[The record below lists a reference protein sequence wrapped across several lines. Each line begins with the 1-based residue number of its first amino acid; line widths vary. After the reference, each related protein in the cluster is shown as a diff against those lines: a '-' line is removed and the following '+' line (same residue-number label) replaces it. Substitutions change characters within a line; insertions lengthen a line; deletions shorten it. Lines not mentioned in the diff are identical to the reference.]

1 MNSIL
6 LLSLISMISLIN
18 KCFFFLNLNPKQTLK
33 LTVEDTNEVT
43 PDDISY
49 VHTFYAPLTIRIV
62 ERAIK
67 PNGWQL
73 LGDILSSL
81 PGPTFEEY
89 QSTVQTSLTTVR
101 RGSFS
106 SEISQSD
113 TPKVVLVFFLGG
125 CTFAEI
131 SALRFLSRQ
140 EDNNVEFVIATTKL
154 INKNTFLEHLIE

>member
-1 MNSIL
+1 MTQ
-6 LLSLISMISLIN
+6 LIHFLQISL
-18 KCFFFLNLNPKQTLK
+18 FKQTLK

-43 PDDISY
+43 PNDISY

-62 ERAIK
+62 ERAIRT
-67 PNGWQL
+67 NGWNSL
-73 LGDILSSL
+73 NDMLNVL
-81 PGPTFEEY
+81 PGPTFEDY
-89 QSTVQTSLTTVR
+89 QSTVQASLSTGR

-106 SEISQSD
+106 SELSQSD

-154 INKNTFLEHLIE
+154 VNKNTFLEHLMESENKKAD

>member
-1 MNSIL
+1 M
-6 LLSLISMISLIN
+6 
-18 KCFFFLNLNPKQTLK
+18 
-33 LTVEDTNEVT
+33 
-43 PDDISY
+43 
-49 VHTFYAPLTIRIV
+49 HTFYAPLTVRIV
-62 ERAIK
+62 ERAIR
-67 PNGWQL
+67 PNGWQSL
-73 LGDILSSL
+73 LDILSTL
-81 PGPTFEEY
+81 NGPTFEDY
-89 QSTVQTSLTTVR
+89 QSTNQTSLSTGR

-154 INKNTFLEHLIE
+154 VNKNTFLESLMESESKKSD

>member
-1 MNSIL
+1 MSTSFI
-6 LLSLISMISLIN
+6 
-18 KCFFFLNLNPKQTLK
+18 QTLK

-43 PDDISY
+43 PNDISY

-67 PNGWQL
+67 PNGWQSL
-73 LGDILSSL
+73 NDILSTL
-81 PGPTFEEY
+81 PGPTFEDY
-89 QSTVQTSLTTVR
+89 QSSVQTSSLQATVR

-131 SALRFLSRQ
+131 SALRFLAHQ

-154 INKNTFLEHLIE
+154 INKHTFLESLMESDSKKTGLQ

>member
-1 MNSIL
+1 M
-6 LLSLISMISLIN
+6 
-18 KCFFFLNLNPKQTLK
+18 
-33 LTVEDTNEVT
+33 
-43 PDDISY
+43 
-49 VHTFYAPLTIRIV
+49 TIRIV
-62 ERAIK
+62 ERSLK
-67 PNGWQL
+67 PNGWQSL
-73 LGDILSSL
+73 HDILSTVS
-81 PGPTFEEY
+81 GPTFEEY
-89 QSTVQTSLTTVR
+89 QSTDPTSLASGR

-154 INKNTFLEHLIE
+154 INKNTFLENLIE

>member
-1 MNSIL
+1 M
-6 LLSLISMISLIN
+6 
-18 KCFFFLNLNPKQTLK
+18 FFFLNLNPKQTLK

>member
-1 MNSIL
+1 M
-6 LLSLISMISLIN
+6 
-18 KCFFFLNLNPKQTLK
+18 
-33 LTVEDTNEVT
+33 EETNEVA
-43 PDDISY
+43 PNDISY

-62 ERAIK
+62 ERALK

-81 PGPTFEEY
+81 PGPTFEDY
-89 QSTVQTSLTTVR
+89 QSTGQSTLSSGR

-113 TPKVVLVFFLGG
+113 TPKVILVFFLGG

-131 SALRFLSRQ
+131 SALRFLARQ
-140 EDNNVEFVIATTKL
+140 EDNNVEFVIATTK
-154 INKNTFLEHLIE
+154 IVNKNSFLENLIE